1 MPYVGLTVA
10 YLYFDARIRS
20 ELARDEVREAEVL
33 PAEI

>member
-10 YLYFDARIRS
+10 YLYFDVRIRS
-20 ELARDEVREAEVL
+20 ELARHEVHVADVM